1 MEAIWTSLL
10 YDIIWIFRNMN
21 WVQTISITI
30 HHHEWNWVYNTF
42 SHSSA
47 YHSLHSSLN
56 MSLWKCLFIA
66 TFSLVAHCKSN
77 AQDDTTERNRN
88 AVGINAAITSSYTW
102 QLEAAYHW
110 FPLRY
115 IGIGGGIGFWKQ
127 FSTETVPQGKNWKV
141 DENYQLPSNLYL
153 HPSLIFVSP
162 TVVSGDDYSISLFA
176 EPGLILGIPYEKM
189 CIDIC
194 SNDLHIPDT
203 YQYISNNKGKWL
215 FYDVRIGILA
225 RIEPINI
232 ALGYLFST
240 LDVYTMRRNMVY
252 ENHLLDDFYPK
263 AKNIHGAYI
272 TISLEF

>member
-30 HHHEWNWVYNTF
+30 HHHEWNWGYNPF

-47 YHSLHSSLN
+47 YHSLHSPLN

-127 FSTETVPQGKNWKV
+127 FSTETIPQGKNWKV

-153 HPSLIFVSP
+153 IRHWFSCHQLSYRGMIIQSAYLQSRDWYSESHTKKCVSIFVQTTS
-162 TVVSGDDYSISLFA
+162 TSR
-176 EPGLILGIPYEKM
+176 
-189 CIDIC
+189 
-194 SNDLHIPDT
+194 T
-203 YQYISNNKGKWL
+203 
-215 FYDVRIGILA
+215 
-225 RIEPINI
+225 PINI
-232 ALGYLFST
+232 SATTKASGSF
-240 LDVYTMRRNMVY
+240 TMSELASRP
-252 ENHLLDDFYPK
+252 E
-263 AKNIHGAYI
+263 
-272 TISLEF
+272 